1 MSQFITL
8 NTIIGNGKSYKVPI
22 YQRDYSWDKDDWEDL
37 WNDIEEIPNDKTH
50 YLGYLVLQPIKD
62 GEESF
67 WIIDGQQRLTTLS
80 ILALAVTALFRKW
93 SNESI
98 NSIENNIRFE
108 KITER
113 YLGNFSTS
121 KLAISPKIILNR
133 NNDDYYQSWLLK
145 LRQPATL
152 SRLKPSQR
160 LLQKAFNYF
169 FNELEEKFKNNKS
182 GADLA
187 DFLEKVV
194 GNGIVFTQIIVNNDL
209 DAFKVFETLNARGVK
224 LSTADLLKNYLFK
237 LTHQLGELDLDEAER
252 RWQNISNTIQSN
264 DLTTFIRHYWNSKFK
279 LERQPTLFKAI
290 KREIGTAEK
299 AFQFLNDLEEVSVFY
314 TGFNNPNDELWDK
327 EEKLSLKLLTLL
339 NVSTC
344 YSLMLSSLK
353 NLPRV
358 EFKII
363 LKEISFI
370 TFRYNLS
377 DLNPN
382 EAERVF
388 SKVANDIS
396 DKNIINA
403 RDAILSLKSIYVIDD
418 NFEQVFSTISINTR
432 RKKDL
437 AKYILVKIENQ
448 ISAKDYQPEEAVAT
462 IEHILPEN
470 PGSSWE
476 EYFAVEVQED
486 YIYRLGNYSLLEGNI
501 NNKLGNNMSFSE
513 KLEKYRS
520 SSYKLSN
527 EYCNYE
533 KFTPKEIT
541 LRQDKMAKFAK
552 AIWKSAYLQPK
563 SNS

>member
-8 NTIIGNGKSYKVPI
+8 NTIIGNGKSYQVPI

-37 WNDIEEIPNDKTH
+37 WNDIEEIPSDKTH

-80 ILALAVTALFRKW
+80 ILALAITALLDKW
-93 SNESI
+93 TK
-98 NSIENNIRFE
+98 ENVDANDNKIRLE

-113 YLGNFSTS
+113 YLGNYSLS
-121 KLAISPKIILNR
+121 KLNLDPKLKLNR
-133 NNDDYYQSWLLK
+133 NNDDYYKSWLLK
-145 LRQPATL
+145 LRQPPTL
-152 SRLKPSQR
+152 SKLKPSQR

-169 FNELEEKFKNNKS
+169 FSELQEKFKNNKS
-182 GADLA
+182 GAALA
-187 DFLEKVV
+187 DYLEKIV

-252 RWQNISNTIQSN
+252 RWQNIANTIQSN

-279 LERQPTLFKAI
+279 LERQPALFKAI
-290 KREIGTAEK
+290 KREINSAEK
-299 AFQFLNDLEEVSVFY
+299 AFQFLNDLEEISNYY
-314 TGFNNPNDELWDK
+314 TAFNNPNDELWDK
-327 EEKLSLKLLTLL
+327 EETASLKVLTLL

-353 NLPRV
+353 NLPRGD
-358 EFKII
+358 FKIM
-363 LKEISFI
+363 LRELSMI

-382 EAERVF
+382 EAERIF
-388 SKVANDIS
+388 SKVANDLS
-396 DKNIINA
+396 NKNISNA
-403 RDAILSLKSIYVIDD
+403 KDAILALKSIYVMDD
-418 NFEQVFSTISINTR
+418 NFEQIFSTISINTR
-432 RKKDL
+432 RKKEL

-448 ISAKDYQPEEAVAT
+448 IANKNYQPEEATAT
-462 IEHILPEN
+462 IEHILPEK
-470 PGSSWE
+470 PGSTWE
-476 EYFAVEVQED
+476 ENFPPDIQDD
-486 YIYRLGNYSLLEGNI
+486 YIYRLGNYSLLEASI
-501 NNKLGNNMSFSE
+501 NNKLDNNMPFSE
-513 KLEKYRS
+513 KLEKYKI

-527 EYCNYE
+527 EYCNYD
-533 KFTPKEIT
+533 KFSPKEIA
-541 LRQDKMAKFAK
+541 LRQDKMSKVAK
-552 AIWKSAYLQPK
+552 AIWKSAYIQ
-563 SNS
+563 STF

>member
-8 NTIIGNGKSYKVPI
+8 NTIIGNGKSYQVPI

-37 WNDIEEIPNDKTH
+37 WKDIAEIPTDKTH
-50 YLGYLVLQPIKD
+50 YLGYLVLQPFKD

-80 ILALAVTALFRKW
+80 ILALAVTALLKEW
-93 SNESI
+93 ENT
-98 NSIENNIRFE
+98 NIETAENIIRRE
-108 KITER
+108 EITKR
-113 YLGNFSTS
+113 YLGNYSLS
-121 KLAISPKIILNR
+121 KLVLNPKLTLNR
-133 NNDDYYQSWLLK
+133 NNDDYYKSWLLNF
-145 LRQPATL
+145 RQPTAI
-152 SRLKPSQR
+152 SSLKPSQR

-169 FNELEEKFKNNKS
+169 FSVLKEKFNNNKS

-187 DFLEKVV
+187 VFLEKIV

-237 LTHQLGELDLDEAER
+237 LSHQLGELDLNEAER
-252 RWQNISNTIQSN
+252 RWQNITNTIQSN
-264 DLTTFIRHYWNSKFK
+264 DLTTFIRHYWNSKYK

-290 KREIGTAEK
+290 KREITSAEK
-299 AFQFLNDLEEVSVFY
+299 AFKFLNDLEQVSIY
-314 TGFNNPNDELWDK
+314 YSAFNNPNDDLWDK
-327 EEKLSLKLLTLL
+327 EEKGSLKVLNLL

-344 YSLMLSSLK
+344 YSLMISALENLQRNEFGVLLRELSM
-353 NLPRV
+353 
-358 EFKII
+358 
-363 LKEISFI
+363 I

-396 DKNIINA
+396 NRVLNNSRNVVVALKNI
-403 RDAILSLKSIYVIDD
+403 YVADD

-432 RKKDL
+432 RKKEL
-437 AKYILVKIENQ
+437 VKYILVKIENQ
-448 ISAKDYQPEEAVAT
+448 LANKDYQPEEAAAT

-470 PGSSWE
+470 PGSVWDE
-476 EYFAVEVQED
+476 NFPTENQED
-486 YIYRLGNYSLLEGNI
+486 YVYRLGNYSLLEASI
-501 NNKLGNNMSFSE
+501 NNKLSNNMAFSE
-513 KLEKYRS
+513 KLEKYKT

-533 KFTPKEIT
+533 KFSPKEIT
-541 LRQDKMAKFAK
+541 LRQDKMAKIAK
-552 AIWKSAYLQPK
+552 GVWKSAYIVSLV
-563 SNS
+563 